1 MAVRGPGESLVLG
14 APNVTVLSAL
24 ATGEAGGRRKVKSYV
39 ELCCCSTLQQAGLV
53 PLARCVQ
60 SLYAA
65 TVSCGG
71 RWVGAKSPIASLYSG
86 AAAETS
92 LKGALCLTGVP
103 FHSEENRERDREV
116 DSKRIPVWDTL
127 VKLLHFSWTVMI
139 TVIVAI
145 IGHSCW

>member
-1 MAVRGPGESLVLG
+1 MAVHGPGESLVLG

-24 ATGEAGGRRKVKSYV
+24 AAGEAGGRRKVKSYV

-71 RWVGAKSPIASLYSG
+71 RWIGTKTPNACLYSG
-86 AAAETS
+86 TATETS

-116 DSKRIPVWDTL
+116 DSKGIPVWDTL
-127 VKLLHFSWTVMI
+127 VKLLHS
-139 TVIVAI
+139 
-145 IGHSCW
+145 S